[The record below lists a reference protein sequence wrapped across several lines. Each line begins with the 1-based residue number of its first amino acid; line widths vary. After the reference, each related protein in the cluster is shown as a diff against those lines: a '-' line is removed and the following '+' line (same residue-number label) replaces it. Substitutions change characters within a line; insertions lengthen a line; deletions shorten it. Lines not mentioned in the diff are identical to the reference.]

1 MNNYQTA
8 FIVVLYLI
16 ILYVFIHTYIYLIQL
31 NNCECFNTNGKYVVN
46 LEFMKFFQILE
57 IFIITIYVGFML
69 FIRSKINK
77 KGIPTILTSIS
88 LAVLLLINFYMA
100 FNVINLFQTIKED
113 CKCTESIYKYFL
125 YYQGIISFTTILR
138 FVSLLLIIGLVFLFN
153 KLK

>member
-16 ILYVFIHTYIYLIQL
+16 IMYVFIHTYIYLVQL

-46 LEFMKFFQILE
+46 IEFMKFFQILE
-57 IFIITIYVGFML
+57 LFIFTIYVGFML
-69 FIRSKINK
+69 FVRSKINK
-77 KGIPTILTSIS
+77 KGMPTILKSIS
-88 LAVLLLINFYMA
+88 LAVLLVINFYMA
-100 FNVINLFQTIKED
+100 YNVISLFQNIKED
-113 CKCTESIYKYFL
+113 CKCTDSIYKYFL

-138 FVSLLLIIGLVFLFN
+138 FASLLLTIGLVFLFN